1 MGIADHRKP
10 VENCGRTAGEPPDQC
25 DQSHSRWWGV
35 VGGDLGFCRIRWEL
49 PVAVHAGNTRASPF
63 SEGKIKLPGY
73 LRRPRPVG
81 ALRGLPGPLAGLVRP
96 GTGASGPGLPDRGFR
111 VNRTGRRSRSTSSSG
126 GTTTAHE
133 EVTAAP
139 CRVEGTA
146 LPAHQR
152 WEVGSRRGVR
162 SAERC
167 GPAARRSGACR
178 RCPTRPPGCGTAA

>member
-1 MGIADHRKP
+1 
-10 VENCGRTAGEPPDQC
+10 
-25 DQSHSRWWGV
+25 
-35 VGGDLGFCRIRWEL
+35 
-49 PVAVHAGNTRASPF
+49 
-63 SEGKIKLPGY
+63 
-73 LRRPRPVG
+73 PVG

-152 WEVGSRRGVR
+152 WEVGSRRGCAPR
-162 SAERC
+162 SA
-167 GPAARRSGACR
+167 AAPLLEEAGRAGGAR
-178 RCPTRPPGCGTAA
+178 L